1 MNSTFLTLNNNDFL
15 KGLIMAVLSTV
26 ITVVY
31 QTVEAGSL
39 VFDWKA
45 IGTMALT
52 TALAYIMKNLFTN
65 STGKLFAKEQ
75 KWYLKGVQEKVSC
88 NANKETG

>member
-1 MNSTFLTLNNNDFL
+1 MQSTFLTLNNNDFL

-26 ITVVY
+26 ITIVY

-45 IGTMALT
+45 IGTMAIT
-52 TALAYIMKNLFTN
+52 SALAYIMKNLFTN
-65 STGKLFAKEQ
+65 STGKLFAKE
-75 KWYLKGVQEKVSC
+75 K
-88 NANKETG
+88 

>member
-1 MNSTFLTLNNNDFL
+1 MNSTFLTLNSSDFL

-31 QTVEAGSL
+31 QTVETGSL
-39 VFDWKA
+39 IFDWKA

-75 KWYLKGVQEKVSC
+75 K
-88 NANKETG
+88 

>member
-1 MNSTFLTLNNNDFL
+1 MNSTLFNLNSTDFL
-15 KGLIMAVLSTV
+15 KGLVMAVLSTV

-65 STGKLFAKEQ
+65 STGKLFAKE
-75 KWYLKGVQEKVSC
+75 K
-88 NANKETG
+88 

>member
-1 MNSTFLTLNNNDFL
+1 MQSTFFNLNTNDFI
-15 KGLIMAVLSTV
+15 KGLVMAVLSTV

-39 VFDWKA
+39 VFDWKS

-65 STGKLFAKEQ
+65 STGKLFAAEQ
-75 KWYLKGVQEKVSC
+75 K
-88 NANKETG
+88 

>member
-1 MNSTFLTLNNNDFL
+1 MNSTFLNLNSSDFI
-15 KGLIMAVLSTV
+15 KGLIMAVLTTV
-26 ITVVY
+26 ITVIY

-52 TALAYIMKNLFTN
+52 SALAYIMKNLFTN

-75 KWYLKGVQEKVSC
+75 K
-88 NANKETG
+88 

>member
-1 MNSTFLTLNNNDFL
+1 MNSTLFNLNSNDFL
-15 KGLIMAVLSTV
+15 KGLIMAVLTSV

-52 TALAYIMKNLFTN
+52 SALAYIMKNLFTN
-65 STGKLFAKEQ
+65 STGKLFGKE
-75 KWYLKGVQEKVSC
+75 
-88 NANKETG
+88 N

>member
-1 MNSTFLTLNNNDFL
+1 MNSPIFKLNSSDFL

-65 STGKLFAKEQ
+65 SAGQFFGKE
-75 KWYLKGVQEKVSC
+75 
-88 NANKETG
+88 N

>member
-1 MNSTFLTLNNNDFL
+1 MNSSIFTLNSSDFL

-52 TALAYIMKNLFTN
+52 TALAYIMKNIFTN
-65 STGKLFAKEQ
+65 STGGF
-75 KWYLKGVQEKVSC
+75 LKREK
-88 NANKETG
+88 

>member
-1 MNSTFLTLNNNDFL
+1 MNSPIFTLNTNDFL

-52 TALAYIMKNLFTN
+52 TALAYVVKNLFTN
-65 STGKLFAKEQ
+65 STGGFLKKEN
-75 KWYLKGVQEKVSC
+75 G
-88 NANKETG
+88 

>member
-1 MNSTFLTLNNNDFL
+1 MQSTFFNLNSTDFI
-15 KGLIMAVLSTV
+15 KGLVMAVLSTV

-39 VFDWKA
+39 TFDWKS

-75 KWYLKGVQEKVSC
+75 K
-88 NANKETG
+88 

>member
-1 MNSTFLTLNNNDFL
+1 MNSTFFNLNSTDFI

-31 QTVEAGSL
+31 QTVEVGSL
-39 VFDWKA
+39 TFDWKS

-65 STGKLFAKEQ
+65 STGSLFAKEQ
-75 KWYLKGVQEKVSC
+75 K
-88 NANKETG
+88 

>member
-1 MNSTFLTLNNNDFL
+1 MGSTFLNLNTTDFL
-15 KGLIMAVLSTV
+15 KGLLMAVLSSV
-26 ITVVY
+26 ITIVY

-52 TALAYIMKNLFTN
+52 SGLAYIMKNLFTN
-65 STGKLFAKEQ
+65 STGKIFASEQ
-75 KWYLKGVQEKVSC
+75 K
-88 NANKETG
+88 

>member
-1 MNSTFLTLNNNDFL
+1 MSTFLNLNSSDFI
-15 KGLIMAVLSTV
+15 KGLLMAVLSSV

-45 IGTMALT
+45 IGTIALT
-52 TALAYIMKNLFTN
+52 SALAYIMKNLFTN
-65 STGKLFAKEQ
+65 STGKLFAKE
-75 KWYLKGVQEKVSC
+75 
-88 NANKETG
+88 N

>member
-1 MNSTFLTLNNNDFL
+1 MNSTFLNLNSTDFL

-52 TALAYIMKNLFTN
+52 TAIAYIMKNLFTN
-65 STGKLFAKEQ
+65 STGQLFGKE
-75 KWYLKGVQEKVSC
+75 K
-88 NANKETG
+88 

>member
-1 MNSTFLTLNNNDFL
+1 MNSTFLNLNSSDFI

-39 VFDWKA
+39 TFDWKA

-52 TALAYIMKNLFTN
+52 SALAYIMKNLFTN
-65 STGKLFAKEQ
+65 STGKLFAKE
-75 KWYLKGVQEKVSC
+75 
-88 NANKETG
+88 N

>member
-1 MNSTFLTLNNNDFL
+1 MSTFLNLNTNDFI
-15 KGLIMAVLSTV
+15 KGLVMAVLSTV

-39 VFDWKA
+39 VFDWKS

-52 TALAYIMKNLFTN
+52 TALAYIMKNLLTN
-65 STGKLFAKEQ
+65 STGKLFAAEQ
-75 KWYLKGVQEKVSC
+75 K
-88 NANKETG
+88 

>member
-1 MNSTFLTLNNNDFL
+1 MNSTFLNLNTTDFI

-26 ITVVY
+26 ITIVY

-39 VFDWKA
+39 IFDWKS

-75 KWYLKGVQEKVSC
+75 
-88 NANKETG
+88 N

>member
-1 MNSTFLTLNNNDFL
+1 MNSTFLTLNTTDFL
-15 KGLIMAVLSTV
+15 KGLLMAVLSSV
-26 ITVVY
+26 ITIIY

-52 TALAYIMKNLFTN
+52 AALAYIMKNLFTN
-65 STGKLFAKEQ
+65 SAGKFFGKE
-75 KWYLKGVQEKVSC
+75 
-88 NANKETG
+88 

>member
-1 MNSTFLTLNNNDFL
+1 MSTFLNLNSSDFI
-15 KGLIMAVLSTV
+15 KGLLMAVLSSV

-52 TALAYIMKNLFTN
+52 AGLAYIMKNLFTN
-65 STGKLFAKEQ
+65 STGKLFAKE
-75 KWYLKGVQEKVSC
+75 K
-88 NANKETG
+88 

>member
-1 MNSTFLTLNNNDFL
+1 MSTFLNLNSSDFI
-15 KGLIMAVLSTV
+15 KGLIMAVLSSV

-52 TALAYIMKNLFTN
+52 AALAYIMKNLFTN
-65 STGKLFAKEQ
+65 STGKFFGKE
-75 KWYLKGVQEKVSC
+75 
-88 NANKETG
+88 N

>member
-1 MNSTFLTLNNNDFL
+1 MNSPFLTLNSNDFL

-75 KWYLKGVQEKVSC
+75 
-88 NANKETG
+88 N

>member
-1 MNSTFLTLNNNDFL
+1 MNSSIFTLNTNDFI
-15 KGLIMAVLSTV
+15 KGLIMAVLSSV

-52 TALAYIMKNLFTN
+52 SALAYIMKNLFTN

-75 KWYLKGVQEKVSC
+75 K
-88 NANKETG
+88 

>member
-1 MNSTFLTLNNNDFL
+1 MSTFLSLNSSDFL
-15 KGLIMAVLSTV
+15 KGLLMAVLSSV

-31 QTVEAGSL
+31 QTVEIGSL
-39 VFDWKA
+39 TFDWKA

-75 KWYLKGVQEKVSC
+75 K
-88 NANKETG
+88 

>member
-75 KWYLKGVQEKVSC
+75 K
-88 NANKETG
+88 

>member
-1 MNSTFLTLNNNDFL
+1 MSTFLNLNSSDFI

-52 TALAYIMKNLFTN
+52 SGLAYIMKNLFTN
-65 STGKLFAKEQ
+65 STGGF
-75 KWYLKGVQEKVSC
+75 LKREK
-88 NANKETG
+88 

>member
-1 MNSTFLTLNNNDFL
+1 MSKFLNLNSTDFI
-15 KGLIMAVLSTV
+15 KGLIMAVLSSV

-39 VFDWKA
+39 TFDWKA

-52 TALAYIMKNLFTN
+52 SALAYIMKNLFTN
-65 STGKLFAKEQ
+65 STGKLFGKE
-75 KWYLKGVQEKVSC
+75 
-88 NANKETG
+88 N

>member
-1 MNSTFLTLNNNDFL
+1 MNSTFLTLNSTDFL

-31 QTVEAGSL
+31 QTVETGSL
-39 VFDWKA
+39 IFDWKA

-75 KWYLKGVQEKVSC
+75 K
-88 NANKETG
+88 